1 MSCIFEPKNYV
12 VEQGRKILF
21 FIIVAACSFMLF
33 PAGSA
38 LRCQPVDSL
47 VKQAEQWKNRHLL
60 KGLSVEAYL
69 DVYYVGN
76 IGGTI
81 PTSHTY
87 EFQSNSPYINQVRV
101 NMFDLDIQYENRW
114 ARATADIRFGDQ
126 PQLLAGN
133 TTAEWINYI
142 HELSLGFRIY
152 KGLWFDC
159 GYLESLVGVESTRPV
174 DNLLSTC
181 TVGSYYEP
189 STLLGA
195 ALSFTTPDKKWEFI
209 GWAGN
214 PFTVPFGQNHHVMF
228 GFDINWNP
236 TNDLTVSYNNALGNT
251 AAQGAS
257 FNRYYFF
264 NNLFAKWDPAPR
276 WNLIAQADLAFKR
289 TESKVSDSVK
299 GGLMASGLIGAK
311 YWFHPKFSLALRG
324 EMFYDPENILIGDS
338 FTGQTNQ
345 FMIFGCSAGIEF
357 KPFSDAYIRLQYNWL
372 TTGDPGVKP
381 FNEVV
386 SPDDAYWADHSRQN
400 FAITMGIRF

>member
-1 MSCIFEPKNYV
+1 MEPVK
-12 VEQGRKILF
+12 KIIL
-21 FIIVAACSFMLF
+21 IIKIAACSFTLF
-33 PAGSA
+33 FSDSA

-47 VKQAEQWKNRHLL
+47 LNQAEQWKKRNLI
-60 KGLSVEAYL
+60 KGLTVEAYI

-81 PTSHTY
+81 PSSHTY

-101 NMFDLDIQYENRW
+101 NMLDLDIQYENRW

-133 TTAEWINYI
+133 ETAEWINYL

-159 GYLESLVGVESTRPV
+159 GYLESPVGVESSRPV

-181 TVGSYYEP
+181 TVGSHYEP

-195 ALSFTTPDKKWEFI
+195 ALSFTTPDEKWEFS

-214 PFTVPFGQNHHVMF
+214 PFTVPFGKNHHVMF
-228 GFDINWNP
+228 GIDVNCKP
-236 TNDLTVSYNNALGNT
+236 TDGLMVSYNNALGNT
-251 AAQGAS
+251 APEGAS
-257 FNRYYFF
+257 FDRHYFF
-264 NNLFAKWDPAPR
+264 NNLFARWDPAPR
-276 WNLIAQADLAFKR
+276 WNLIAQADLAFMHS
-289 TESKVSDSVK
+289 ESKVTNLVK
-299 GGLMASGLIGAK
+299 HGSMASGLIGAK
-311 YWFHPKFSLALRG
+311 YWLHPKFSVAIRG

-338 FTGQTNQ
+338 YTGKTNQ
-345 FMIFGCSAGIEF
+345 FMIFGCSAGFEF
-357 KPFSDAYIRLQYNWL
+357 KPFSDGYIRLQYNWL
-372 TTGDPGVKP
+372 TTGDRDVKP

-386 SPDDAYWADHSRQN
+386 STDGSYWADYSRQN
-400 FAITMGIRF
+400 FVITMGIRF

>member
-1 MSCIFEPKNYV
+1 
-12 VEQGRKILF
+12 VEQARKIILVIEVAALSCMLF
-21 FIIVAACSFMLF
+21 FS
-33 PAGSA
+33 GSA
-38 LRCQPVDSL
+38 LMCQPVDSL
-47 VKQAEQWKNRHLL
+47 LNQAEQWKNRNLI
-60 KGLSVEAYL
+60 KGLTVEAYI

-81 PTSHTY
+81 PTSHTF

-101 NMFDLDIQYENRW
+101 NMLDIDMQYKNRW
-114 ARATADIRFGDQ
+114 ARAAADIRFGDQ
-126 PQLLAGN
+126 PQLLAHN
-133 TTAEWINYI
+133 TTAEWINYV

-159 GYLESLVGVESTRPV
+159 GYLESPVGVESSRPI

-195 ALSFTTPDKKWEFI
+195 ALSFITPDEKWEFT

-214 PFTVPFGQNHHVMF
+214 PFTVPFGHSHHVMF
-228 GFDINWNP
+228 GFDLNFNP
-236 TNDLTVSYNNALGNT
+236 TDDLTVSYNTALGNT
-251 AAQGAS
+251 APEGAS

-264 NNLFAKWDPAPR
+264 NNLFARWDPAPR

-289 TESKVSDSVK
+289 SERKVSDSVK
-299 GGLMASGLIGAK
+299 GGSMVSGLIGVK
-311 YWFHPKFSLALRG
+311 YWVHPKFSLALRG
-324 EMFYDPENILIGDS
+324 EMFYDPENILIGDAY
-338 FTGQTNQ
+338 TGLTNQ
-345 FMIFGCSAGIEF
+345 FMIFGCSAGVEF

-381 FNEVV
+381 FNEVDY
-386 SPDDAYWADHSRQN
+386 PDGSYWADYSRQD
-400 FAITMGIRF
+400 FVVTMGVRF

>member
-1 MSCIFEPKNYV
+1 M
-12 VEQGRKILF
+12 LLL
-21 FIIVAACSFMLF
+21 AAMGT
-33 PAGSA
+33 AA
-38 LRCQPVDSL
+38 QRVDSAMR
-47 VKQAEQWKNRHLL
+47 QAEQWKKRNLI
-60 KGLSVEAYL
+60 KGLTVEAYL

-81 PTSHTY
+81 PSSHTY

-101 NMFDLDIQYENRW
+101 NMLDLDIQYENRW

-142 HELSLGFRIY
+142 HELSMGFRIY

-159 GYLESLVGVESTRPV
+159 GYLESPAGVESTRPV

-195 ALSFTTPDKKWEFI
+195 ALSFSTPFEKWEFI
-209 GWAGN
+209 GWVGN
-214 PFTVPFGQNHHVMF
+214 PFTVPFGQNTQVMF
-228 GFDINWNP
+228 GFDVNYNP
-236 TNDLTVSYNNALGNT
+236 RDALTVSYHNVLGNT
-251 AAQGAS
+251 APQGAS

-264 NNLFAKWDPAPR
+264 NNLFARWNPAPS

-289 TESKVSDSVK
+289 SESKISDSVK
-299 GGLMASGLIGAK
+299 GGPMVAALVGAK
-311 YWFHPKFSLALRG
+311 YWFHRKFSLALRG

-338 FTGQTNQ
+338 YTGQTNQ
-345 FMIFGCSAGIEF
+345 FMIFGCSAGFEF
-357 KPFSDAYIRLQYNWL
+357 KPFNDAYIRLQYNYL
-372 TTGDPGVKP
+372 TSGDSGVRP
-381 FNEVV
+381 FNEVT
-386 SPDDAYWADHSRQN
+386 SPDGSYWADHSRQN
-400 FAITMGIRF
+400 YVITTGIRF